1 MFIFANLNRNLVNF
15 QYKHLIYKDENTN
28 YLGNR
33 FSKKTKRF
41 KYNSER
47 KEIFS
52 FDPGE
57 NVNHLE
63 NRFSKEPRL
72 FNYNPE
78 KEEVSAFVAK
88 VLEKVFPFEKIQE
101 FEGLSRRIELLE
113 AERTRAHDAGKK
125 NKYGEYIQNLRNEL
139 TTKKQVREKV
149 KFSFENFNILKKAI
163 PIELF
168 AYTKDVSENDILVI
182 LRKGY
187 LTNQVNALFNLSQ
200 ADMEELSK
208 KGKKRKA
215 KEDSIYKKVIDLM
228 SKILELTD
236 VRRTEAV
243 DYSRSKQKILKDIKK
258 MGNEGK
264 KMYKLLCHL
273 T

>member
-1 MFIFANLNRNLVNF
+1 MFIFVKANRMVWNP
-15 QYKHLIYKDENTN
+15 QYKHPVYTDEKLNH
-28 YLGNR
+28 LGNR
-33 FSKKTKRF
+33 FSKKHSPF
-41 KYNSER
+41 KYNPEEVISP
-47 KEIFS
+47 
-52 FDPGE
+52 FDMGE
-57 NVNHLE
+57 NVSCLG

-88 VLEKVFPFEKIQE
+88 VLAKLFPPEKTKE
-101 FEGLSRRIELLE
+101 FEELSNKIEGLK
-113 AERTRAHDAGKK
+113 AERRQVQDEVKK
-125 NKYGEYIQNLRNEL
+125 NEYGEHIKDFQNEL
-139 TTKKQVREKV
+139 TVKKQVREKV
-149 KFSFENFNILKKAI
+149 KFSFEGFDILKNAI
-163 PIELF
+163 PAELF

-200 ADMEELSK
+200 SDMDELSK
-208 KGKKRKA
+208 KGQNRKG
-215 KEDSIYKKVIDLM
+215 KEDIIYVNVIELM
-228 SKILELTD
+228 SKILELVD

-243 DYSRSKQKILKDIKK
+243 DYLSSKKKILKDIKK
-258 MGNEGK
+258 MGSEGK